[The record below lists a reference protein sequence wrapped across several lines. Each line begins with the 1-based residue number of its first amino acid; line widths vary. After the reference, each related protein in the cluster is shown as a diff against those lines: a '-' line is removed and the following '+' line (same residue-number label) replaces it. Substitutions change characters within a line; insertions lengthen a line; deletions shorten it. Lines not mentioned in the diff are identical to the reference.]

1 METSCLNNTK
11 VADGFETLIELTHR
25 NKIIEKINKNTNTNN
40 NVITLRNIKGGVG
53 SDDCFCVRVL
63 RCCGY

>member
-40 NVITLRNIKGGVG
+40 NVITLRNIEEDVD
-53 SDDCFCVRVL
+53 SDGCVCIRVL
-63 RCCGY
+63 RWKY